1 MKDILMTLIILLIV
15 ICAGVGFYFLIK
27 YNLKKYNE
35 ENDNLNDKT
44 VTKAD
49 MNKAIAAHIKK
60 IGRFGDFSLIYLD
73 IDNFTATND
82 VFGREQCDE
91 FLQEICARFQKRFP
105 YRTVIS
111 KYNND
116 EFLVFI
122 KENLTYEQ
130 VCKVAEALLQDVK
143 QKLYV
148 STTESISLSASA
160 GICLYP
166 SCGKNVDELLR
177 NIELAT
183 YISKREG
190 GNKYTVYNRNMTKD
204 ESSNYQ
210 FFIEIKNAIQNK
222 EFCLYYQPIINLN
235 TNNICAYEA
244 LMRWNHP
251 EKGVLPPAKFMNI
264 MEQSGDVYWVG
275 KWGLELIAAK
285 HTALA
290 SLVGAEFKMSL
301 NLSTKQLTYEK
312 TADELM
318 LVVKKANVK
327 PENIILE
334 ISGYTMFEHMENVKQ
349 NLLKLRDNGFTMAVD
364 GFELDY
370 STITKIQKEPIDMI
384 KLNRSFLSDIEK
396 NPGDKEIKEKFVTML
411 VESANIAHRTVV
423 CEGVETKEQE
433 EYIKSKGITIGQ
445 GYYYSKPIPEDEIE
459 DFIRYRKWEEHK
471 DAGIT
476 NDNENAELTPEELEA
491 EANKQAELAEREK
504 AAEKQ
509 IADNDD
515 NRNAA
520 APSTSEAEPQEEKND
535 EVKPAEPLVSAEPE
549 ATVEPE
555 APAEPVVSEPQT
567 EEEPSKPEEPAETKE
582 SEAKDDEDSD
592 DDSDN
597 ESEKKDAVAEALR
610 RRRELLKQKQAQAA
624 AQKKSEE

>member
-1 MKDILMTLIILLIV
+1 MTLLIILIV
-15 ICAGVGFYFLIK
+15 IGAGVGFYFLIK
-27 YNLKKYNE
+27 YNLKKYYE

-60 IGRFGDFSLIYLD
+60 VGRFGDFSLIYLD

-143 QKLYV
+143 QKIYV

-166 SCGKNVDELLR
+166 SCGKTVEDLLK

-204 ESSNYQ
+204 ETSNYQ

-285 HTALA
+285 HTELA
-290 SLVGAEFKMSL
+290 ALVGGEFKMSL

-396 NPGDKEIKEKFVTML
+396 NPDDKEIKEKFVTML

-433 EYIKSKGITIGQ
+433 DYIKSKGITIGQ
-445 GYYYSKPIPEDEIE
+445 GYYYSKPIPESEIE

-476 NDNENAELTPEELEA
+476 NDDENKELTPEELEA

-509 IADNDD
+509 IAENDD
-515 NRNAA
+515 NTEANA
-520 APSTSEAEPQEEKND
+520 
-535 EVKPAEPLVSAEPE
+535 KPAEPEAPKAPEAEATANTPAEPE
-549 ATVEPE
+549 APKAEEPKHEEPKVEEPKPEVKPEPE
-555 APAEPVVSEPQT
+555 APKA
-567 EEEPSKPEEPAETKE
+567 EEPKLEETKE
-582 SEAKDDEDSD
+582 EDKPASD
-592 DDSDN
+592 A
-597 ESEKKDAVAEALR
+597 EKKDTVAEALR
-610 RRRELLKQKQAQAA
+610 KRRELLKQKQAQAA

>member
-1 MKDILMTLIILLIV
+1 MKDVLMTLLIILIV
-15 ICAGVGFYFLIK
+15 IGAGVGFYFLIK
-27 YNLKKYNE
+27 YNLKKYYE

-60 IGRFGDFSLIYLD
+60 VGRFGDFSLIYLD

-143 QKLYV
+143 QKIYV

-166 SCGKNVDELLR
+166 SCGKTVEDLLK

-204 ESSNYQ
+204 ETSNYQ

-285 HTALA
+285 HTELA
-290 SLVGAEFKMSL
+290 ALVGGEFKMSL

-396 NPGDKEIKEKFVTML
+396 NPDDKEIKEKFVTML

-433 EYIKSKGITIGQ
+433 DYIKSKGITIGQ
-445 GYYYSKPIPEDEIE
+445 GYYYSKPIPESEIE

-476 NDNENAELTPEELEA
+476 NDDENKELTPEELEA

-509 IADNDD
+509 IAENDD
-515 NRNAA
+515 NTEANA
-520 APSTSEAEPQEEKND
+520 
-535 EVKPAEPLVSAEPE
+535 KPAEPEAPKAPEAEATANTPAEPE
-549 ATVEPE
+549 APKAEEPKHEEPKVEEPKPEVKPEPE
-555 APAEPVVSEPQT
+555 APKA
-567 EEEPSKPEEPAETKE
+567 EEPKLEETKE
-582 SEAKDDEDSD
+582 EDKPASD
-592 DDSDN
+592 A
-597 ESEKKDAVAEALR
+597 EKKDTVAEALR
-610 RRRELLKQKQAQAA
+610 KRRELLKQKQAQAA